1 MTLLES
7 GEYII
12 GVSSFEPGATG
23 AFQVNSQLVTRF
35 DDVPPSNTFY
45 RFANLLA
52 EYGITVGCNPPQNN
66 LYCPANG
73 VTRDQ
78 MAAFIMRALGE
89 FDPPFPVSQRFVDV
103 PPSNIFYRFIDRLA
117 ARGITVGCNPPFND
131 QYCPSGTV
139 TREQM
144 SAFLMRALGEFN
156 PPNPPFQ
163 RFADVPPTN
172 IFYRFIE
179 RLAARGITVGCN
191 PVGPLYCPE
200 QVASR
205 EQMAAFLVRAFG
217 LE

>member
-1 MTLLES
+1 MAFGLRFLQFPVAQPREILSNELL
-7 GEYII
+7 
-12 GVSSFEPGATG
+12 
-23 AFQVNSQLVTRF
+23 Q
-35 DDVPPSNTFY
+35 
-45 RFANLLA
+45 
-52 EYGITVGCNPPQNN
+52 N
-66 LYCPANG
+66 LYEAVEG
-73 VTRDQ
+73 
-78 MAAFIMRALGE
+78 MR
-89 FDPPFPVSQRFVDV
+89 
-103 PPSNIFYRFIDRLA
+103 IFYRFIDRLA
-117 ARGITVGCNPPFND
+117 ARGITVGCNPPLND

-191 PVGPLYCPE
+191 PIGTLYCPE
-200 QVASR
+200 TVASR